1 MSNEQ
6 ISPAAGPAEAA
17 TALYHQLIAA
27 WNRRDAHAFA
37 AGFAEGARVVGFDGS
52 EIGGCAQVAA
62 EIGQIFAHHQTGA
75 YVGLVREVHALGADV
90 VLLRAAVGMV
100 PPGQADLNPAL
111 NAIQSLVASRREGG
125 WRIELFQ
132 NTPAQFHGRPEL
144 AEQLTAELR
153 ALLGAG
159 DVLLRAVGD
168 ADLPILYEQ
177 QRDPEACAMAN
188 FPSREREPFM
198 AHWAKV
204 LADPDNVKQAIL
216 VGGLVAGN
224 MLCFGPPGEREI
236 GYWLGRQFWGQ
247 GVATRALRAL
257 LGQLEERPLH
267 AYVARGNL
275 ASRRV
280 LEKCGFVLHSQDE
293 HEYRLE
299 LSA

>member
-1 MSNEQ
+1 M
-6 ISPAAGPAEAA
+6 
-17 TALYHQLIAA
+17 ALYHGLIAA

-37 AGFAEGARVVGFDGS
+37 AGFAEGAQVVGFDGS
-52 EIGGCAQVAA
+52 EMGGRAQVAA
-62 EIGQIFAHHQTGA
+62 ELGQIFAHHQTGA
-75 YVGLVREVHALGADV
+75 YVGLVRELRQLGHDTT
-90 VLLRAAVGMV
+90 LLRAAVGMV
-100 PPGQADLNPAL
+100 PPGQSSLNPAL
-111 NAIQSLVASRREGG
+111 NAIQSLVASRRDGA

-144 AEQLTAELR
+144 AEQLTAELQ

-177 QRDPEACAMAN
+177 QLDPEACAMAN

-204 LADPDNVKQAIL
+204 LADPGNLTQVIL

-224 MLCFGPPGEREI
+224 IVCFGPPDERLV

-247 GVATRALRAL
+247 GVATRALGAL
-257 LGQLEERPLH
+257 LGLLEERPLF
-267 AYVARGNL
+267 AYVARQNP

-280 LEKCGFVLHSQDE
+280 LEKCGFVVQAEEADE
-293 HEYRLE
+293 YWLK
-299 LSA
+299 LP